1 MKTDVT
7 ATLRENNFEPCSWIK
22 PIVTENEKG
31 ESPEISDTDDSLI
44 NNLDDYINY
53 MNLCDAERK
62 FIDNHLKITKK
73 VSKKIEKKN
82 IQIVS
87 NVRERKLRITTSNF
101 GIINC
106 CKELYPLPI

>member
-1 MKTDVT
+1 MKTDFT

-22 PIVTENEKG
+22 TIVTENEKG

-44 NNLDDYINY
+44 NNLDDSINY

-73 VSKKIEKKN
+73 VSKKLRKKTFKLWAMFESAN
-82 IQIVS
+82 LGLPPQILV
-87 NVRERKLRITTSNF
+87 
-101 GIINC
+101 
-106 CKELYPLPI
+106 